1 MTSYDPL
8 LGGRSYD
15 LPQLDEQEAMLK
27 QKWAE
32 FQTAYQPKAK
42 SPVWDEIDHIVDSM
56 SESEKDYLA
65 QDEEY
70 QRSAAAVQEILQR
83 EIMRAMKPVVES
95 TKDGNAALEAH
106 LVLLRKVQK
115 TAKEEAGQR
124 EALMNEY
131 IMNHSDKTWAE
142 FIAMKQGKTIK
153 KKYDMNIYTEGAAMK
168 KKVADAIEEWALEIV
183 DGFTSGNPRMT
194 MTGVYIK
201 NGIRNYRKR
210 EEAKWDKMIDDAAL
224 FIADEKGEVD
234 MDKVFKD
241 AMQYLNDVEE
251 MPISLGLFDGTIGK
265 GTIKIHI
272 PDNMLMRLL
281 FGENSALILREADFK
296 ALKEMMV

>member
-1 MTSYDPL
+1 
-8 LGGRSYD
+8 
-15 LPQLDEQEAMLK
+15 
-27 QKWAE
+27 
-32 FQTAYQPKAK
+32 
-42 SPVWDEIDHIVDSM
+42 
-56 SESEKDYLA
+56 
-65 QDEEY
+65 
-70 QRSAAAVQEILQR
+70 
-83 EIMRAMKPVVES
+83 
-95 TKDGNAALEAH
+95 
-106 LVLLRKVQK
+106 
-115 TAKEEAGQR
+115 
-124 EALMNEY
+124 
-131 IMNHSDKTWAE
+131 
-142 FIAMKQGKTIK
+142 
-153 KKYDMNIYTEGAAMK
+153 MNIYTEGAAMK

-265 GTIKIHI
+265 GAIKIHI
-272 PDNMLMRLL
+272 PDNMLMRIV
-281 FGENSALILREADFK
+281 FGDNAALVLKEDDFL
-296 ALKEMMV
+296 ALKELISG

>member
-1 MTSYDPL
+1 
-8 LGGRSYD
+8 
-15 LPQLDEQEAMLK
+15 
-27 QKWAE
+27 
-32 FQTAYQPKAK
+32 
-42 SPVWDEIDHIVDSM
+42 
-56 SESEKDYLA
+56 
-65 QDEEY
+65 
-70 QRSAAAVQEILQR
+70 
-83 EIMRAMKPVVES
+83 
-95 TKDGNAALEAH
+95 
-106 LVLLRKVQK
+106 
-115 TAKEEAGQR
+115 
-124 EALMNEY
+124 
-131 IMNHSDKTWAE
+131 
-142 FIAMKQGKTIK
+142 
-153 KKYDMNIYTEGAAMK
+153 MNIYTESAAMK

-241 AMQYLNDVEE
+241 AMQYLTDVEE

-296 ALKEMMV
+296 ALKDMME

>member
-1 MTSYDPL
+1 
-8 LGGRSYD
+8 
-15 LPQLDEQEAMLK
+15 
-27 QKWAE
+27 
-32 FQTAYQPKAK
+32 
-42 SPVWDEIDHIVDSM
+42 
-56 SESEKDYLA
+56 
-65 QDEEY
+65 
-70 QRSAAAVQEILQR
+70 
-83 EIMRAMKPVVES
+83 
-95 TKDGNAALEAH
+95 
-106 LVLLRKVQK
+106 
-115 TAKEEAGQR
+115 
-124 EALMNEY
+124 
-131 IMNHSDKTWAE
+131 
-142 FIAMKQGKTIK
+142 
-153 KKYDMNIYTEGAAMK
+153 MNIYTEGAAIK

-296 ALKEMMV
+296 ALKEMMA

>member
-1 MTSYDPL
+1 
-8 LGGRSYD
+8 
-15 LPQLDEQEAMLK
+15 
-27 QKWAE
+27 
-32 FQTAYQPKAK
+32 
-42 SPVWDEIDHIVDSM
+42 
-56 SESEKDYLA
+56 
-65 QDEEY
+65 
-70 QRSAAAVQEILQR
+70 
-83 EIMRAMKPVVES
+83 
-95 TKDGNAALEAH
+95 
-106 LVLLRKVQK
+106 
-115 TAKEEAGQR
+115 
-124 EALMNEY
+124 
-131 IMNHSDKTWAE
+131 
-142 FIAMKQGKTIK
+142 
-153 KKYDMNIYTEGAAMK
+153 MNIYTEGAAMK

-251 MPISLGLFDGTIGK
+251 MPISFGLFDGTIGK

-272 PDNMLMRLL
+272 PNNMLMRIM
-281 FGENSALILREADFK
+281 FGDNAALVLGESDFL
-296 ALKEMMV
+296 ALKELIDG

>member
-1 MTSYDPL
+1 
-8 LGGRSYD
+8 
-15 LPQLDEQEAMLK
+15 
-27 QKWAE
+27 
-32 FQTAYQPKAK
+32 
-42 SPVWDEIDHIVDSM
+42 
-56 SESEKDYLA
+56 
-65 QDEEY
+65 
-70 QRSAAAVQEILQR
+70 
-83 EIMRAMKPVVES
+83 
-95 TKDGNAALEAH
+95 
-106 LVLLRKVQK
+106 
-115 TAKEEAGQR
+115 
-124 EALMNEY
+124 MNV
-131 IMNHSDKTWAE
+131 
-142 FIAMKQGKTIK
+142 
-153 KKYDMNIYTEGAAMK
+153 YTEGAAIK

-251 MPISLGLFDGTIGK
+251 MPISLGLFDGSIGK
-265 GTIKIHI
+265 GTIRIHI

-296 ALKEMMV
+296 ALKEMMA